1 MKLFCIPILSLILGM
16 VQISAQVYTGEF
28 IESNGVKIH
37 YLDKGEGEPV
47 ILSHGYSQDLH
58 MWIQPGVLDS
68 LVNNNFRVIAYD
80 ARGHGQSDKPHD
92 PEQYGKNDITD
103 VIALMDQ
110 LAITKAHIVGYSR
123 GASIANA
130 VRAMYPARCKT
141 VVLGGYGLT
150 ENGNSL
156 IRNLDIM
163 TIADSI
169 DAGNARPLIREL
181 SPPGVV
187 WTEEQL
193 QGINAMMMAQNDQHA
208 LAAAFRAGLNH
219 SVSDKEYRSNTV
231 PTLALIGTGDTMLE
245 DARAMKPLLNK
256 LHMVEIPGTDHFS
269 ALAFPF
275 FTKELIRFLS
285 EN

>member
-1 MKLFCIPILSLILGM
+1 M
-16 VQISAQVYTGEF
+16 
-28 IESNGVKIH
+28 
-37 YLDKGEGEPV
+37 
-47 ILSHGYSQDLH
+47 ILSHGYTLDLH
-58 MWIQPGVLDS
+58 MWLQTGVVDS

-92 PEQYGKNDITD
+92 PAQYGKNDITD

-110 LAITKAHIVGYSR
+110 LSIAKAHIVGYSR

-130 VRAMYPARCKT
+130 VRSMYPARCKT
-141 VVLGGYGLT
+141 AVLGGYGLT

-156 IRNLDIM
+156 IRNLDIE

-169 DAGNARPLIREL
+169 EVGNARPLILEL
-181 SPPGVV
+181 SPPGVELS
-187 WTEEQL
+187 EEQL
-193 QGINAMMMAQNDQHA
+193 QGINAMMMTQNDPSA

-256 LHMVEIPGTDHFS
+256 LQFVEIPGTDHFT
-269 ALAFPF
+269 ALASPL
-275 FTKELIRFLS
+275 FTKELIAFLS
-285 EN
+285 ENGE